1 MNQELENLISLQ
13 NIDSRISKIESS
25 AGDLPQ
31 KVAKKEDS
39 IQHIKDELDTS
50 HQRLEELEKENRK
63 LKSEIEDSESNLTKY
78 KEQLFLVKSNKEYD
92 ALNNEIDHIKNIVS
106 EYEEKYLL
114 FEDEKE
120 SLIKKNE
127 SNESEVV
134 ELKDGLEKEKG
145 RLDRALNESK
155 GELEELNRN
164 RKIVEGKINST
175 YIGQYNTLK
184 EVQGLGVA
192 SLNGDCCG
200 SCYSMLPPQM
210 VVEIK
215 SNNIIH
221 SCPSCSVYAYWEKE
235 EEI

>member
-13 NIDSRISKIESS
+13 NIDSRISNIESS

-50 HQRLEELEKENRK
+50 HKRLEELEKENRK
-63 LKSEIEDSESNLTKY
+63 LKSEIEDSESNLAKY

-106 EYEEKYLL
+106 EYEEKYIL

-175 YIGQYNTLK
+175 HIGQYNTLK
-184 EVQGLGVA
+184 GVQGVGVA

-215 SNNIIH
+215 SNDIIH